1 MSVAV
6 LPINGLYFTPTVDR
20 GISREAELLRN
31 LFTPQQDFPGSVT
44 IEEPKRV
51 AQEALDMAITRLKD
65 LDSEESIDIEP
76 STYAYAEQFLR
87 LLPRELPIPDITVDS
102 DGEIMLEWD
111 RGRRCVFSVSVGR
124 DGTLSFA
131 GLFGHNPIH
140 GTEDL
145 RDTLPDIISDCLKR
159 LSAPAGL

>member
-1 MSVAV
+1 MTVAA
-6 LPINGLYFTPTVDR
+6 LPITELYFTPTVDR
-20 GISREAELLRN
+20 GISQEAKILRE
-31 LFTPQQDFPGSVT
+31 LFSPQQNSPGSVT

-51 AQEALDMAITRLKD
+51 AQEALDTAIIELKD
-65 LDSEESIDIEP
+65 LENEELIEVEP
-76 STYAYAEQFLR
+76 STYTYAEQFLR
-87 LLPRELPIPDITVDS
+87 LLPSEVSIPDITVDS

-111 RGRRCVFSVSVGR
+111 RGRRCIFSVSVGR

-145 RDTLPDIISDCLKR
+145 RETLPDIIADCLKR
-159 LSAPAGL
+159 LPAPTGL

>member
-6 LPINGLYFTPTVDR
+6 APITGLYFTPTVDR
-20 GISREAELLRN
+20 GISPEAKLLRELFSPDQN
-31 LFTPQQDFPGSVT
+31 LPGSVT

-51 AQEALDMAITRLKD
+51 AQEALDAAITQLKD
-65 LDSEESIDIEP
+65 LDKEESIEVEA

-87 LLPRELPIPDITVDS
+87 FLPHEVPIPEITVDS

-145 RDTLPDIISDCLKR
+145 RETLPDVIAGCLKR
-159 LSAPAGL
+159 LPAPAAL

>member
-1 MSVAV
+1 MS
-6 LPINGLYFTPTVDR
+6 D
-20 GISREAELLRN
+20 EAELLRK
-31 LFTPQQDFPGSVT
+31 LFTPEQDSADSMT

-51 AQEALDMAITRLKD
+51 AQEALDMAIAQSKI
-65 LDSEESIDIEP
+65 LDHGESIDVEP
-76 STYAYAEQFLR
+76 STYNYAKQFLQ
-87 LLPRELPIPDITVDS
+87 LLPSNVSIPDITVDD

-111 RGRRCVFSVSVGR
+111 IGRRCVFSVSVGR

-145 RDTLPDIISDCLKR
+145 RETLPDVISDCLKR
-159 LSAPAGL
+159 LALPPGL